1 MRQINAWLFVSLDGV
16 TEAPEKWVSG
26 TDEMFAAQEA
36 DYAES
41 DALLLGRRTYE
52 VFAASWPQRGSEV
65 ANADWMNNTHKY
77 VASTTLESPEWNNTT
92 VIEGDVAEALT
103 RLKQEEGK
111 NISVNGS
118 ATLVRSLLRDKLLDE
133 LRLFVHPIVLGS
145 GERLFDGAGDQVAL
159 KLADSQPFSNG
170 VISLTYQP
178 ADDVDQQRDE

>member
-1 MRQINAWLFVSLDGV
+1 
-16 TEAPEKWVSG
+16 
-26 TDEMFAAQEA
+26 
-36 DYAES
+36 
-41 DALLLGRRTYE
+41 
-52 VFAASWPQRGSEV
+52 
-65 ANADWMNNTHKY
+65 MNNTHKY

-92 VIEGDVAEALT
+92 VMEGDVAEALT

-145 GERLFDGAGDQVAL
+145 GERLFDGRGDQVAL

-178 ADDVDQQRDE
+178 ADDLDQQRDE